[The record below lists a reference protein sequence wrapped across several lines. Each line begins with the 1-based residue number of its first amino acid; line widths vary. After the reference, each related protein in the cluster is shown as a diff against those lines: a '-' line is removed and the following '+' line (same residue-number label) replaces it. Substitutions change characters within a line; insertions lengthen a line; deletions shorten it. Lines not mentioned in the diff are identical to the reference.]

1 MMYVLL
7 GQGVYEVYSSMVKE
21 GASLLRIDAAYALL
35 IIAFLFLLRIV
46 AGGLAGWIGWDLGR
60 VVRGRLAR

>member
-1 MMYVLL
+1 MYVLF
-7 GQGVYEVYSSMVKE
+7 GQGVYEVYSSMVQE
-21 GASLLRIDAAYALL
+21 GASVLHIDAAYALV
-35 IIAFLFLLRIV
+35 IIGVLFLVRVL